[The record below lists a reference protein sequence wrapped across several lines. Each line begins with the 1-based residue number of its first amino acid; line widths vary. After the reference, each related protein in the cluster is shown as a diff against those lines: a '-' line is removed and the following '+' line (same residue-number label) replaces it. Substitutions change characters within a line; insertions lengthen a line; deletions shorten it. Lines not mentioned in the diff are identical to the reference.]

1 MMAKR
6 REGFGVRRLND
17 ILSILEEKA
26 RIRKHNK
33 LFAGCLK
40 TQAMMD
46 YLHGR
51 LTHQE
56 AEVVKKHLS
65 KCRQC
70 AEEFKLMRESEGIAS
85 E

>member
-1 MMAKR
+1 MAKR

-40 TQAMMD
+40 TEALLD
-46 YLHGR
+46 YLHDR
-51 LTHQE
+51 LTSEE

-70 AEEFKLMRESEGIAS
+70 AEELQLMRKSEGIAS
-85 E
+85 D